1 MMPIVGIRELKAHLS
16 SYLKRVEAGERVII
30 AHRGRPIATLA
41 PASVAPK
48 IEWVYVM
55 VAQGRARWNG
65 GKPRGLKPRLK
76 SRGKLASRMVLEDRR

>member
-1 MMPIVGIRELKAHLS
+1 MTVIGIRELKAHLS
-16 SYLKRVEAGERVII
+16 KYLKRVEAGERLMV

-48 IEWVYVM
+48 VEWVHAM
-55 VAQGRARWNG
+55 VAEGRARWTG